1 MIRSTISL
9 FLILIFL
16 FFPLKLFAIDLQNF
30 KKNLE
35 KVNSLDGILKN
46 TPEAIFLDTLN
57 SIYKEIDR
65 NTLSNSELENAITLL
80 ESLDLLEENFPRN
93 VIIKFEEDFLS
104 TANLTKDDL
113 NNASFFLNSLNAK
126 KIKKIRDIN
135 SLLKKKDSKFSKIQY
150 EVISSTKLDIKKT
163 IKELQTSSKID
174 LNQIS
179 LTMSKLENKIITGAQ
194 EANKEISRSLNVSSN
209 QINNVISDLEKITK
223 DLSFAGGA
231 AMAAAAYSL
240 DAAATVISNS
250 ISAGITVDLE
260 AVSQGMGY
268 NSFADAVSA
277 YNEQYGTNYTV
288 DTAKEALG
296 Q

>member
-1 MIRSTISL
+1 MIRSTINL
-9 FLILIFL
+9 FLILVFL
-16 FFPLKLFAIDLQNF
+16 FFPFSLLAIDLQNF

-35 KVNSLDGILKN
+35 KVNNLDGILKN

-65 NTLSNSELENAITLL
+65 KKLSKSELDNAIILL
-80 ESLDLLEENFPRN
+80 GSLDLLEEIFPRN
-93 VIIKFEEDFLS
+93 VTIKFEEGFLNNS
-104 TANLTKDDL
+104 NLTKSDL

-126 KIKKIRDIN
+126 KIKKIKDIN
-135 SLLKKKDSKFSKIQY
+135 LLLKKKYSKFSKIQH
-150 EVISSTKLDIKKT
+150 EVLSSSELDINKT
-163 IKELQTSSKID
+163 IKKLQTSSEID

-179 LTMSKLENKIITGAQ
+179 LTMSKLENKILTGAQ
-194 EANKEISRSLNVSSN
+194 EANKEISRTLNVSSS
-209 QINNVISDLEKITK
+209 QINNVASDLEKITK

-231 AMAAAAYSL
+231 AMAGAAYSL
-240 DAAATVISNS
+240 DQAATVISNS

-268 NSFADAVSA
+268 DSFADAVSA

-288 DTAKEALG
+288 DSAKEALG